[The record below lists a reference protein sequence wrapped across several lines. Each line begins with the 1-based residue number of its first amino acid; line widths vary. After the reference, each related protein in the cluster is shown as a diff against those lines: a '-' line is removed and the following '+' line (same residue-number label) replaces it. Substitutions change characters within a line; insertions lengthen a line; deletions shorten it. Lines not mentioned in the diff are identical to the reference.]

1 VPLNKKPTILLQ
13 LILGF
18 SLILILVIS
27 ITSYF
32 SYRYSSQIVLKKTTH
47 YLLESVV
54 QMRGKTDVMLREY
67 DKLSQMIAFSPTIQ
81 QYLRNIQLHGK
92 NNAGAAEINRFM
104 ADQCRYMG
112 TDFLI
117 IDLHGDAYS
126 CHKLLA
132 FYWKTQ
138 DEIKRLSWY
147 PLLLE
152 NNRGRVLWLSG
163 FAWRNGKI
171 PAVIGARQLNHWS
184 SLKKLGDMYMV
195 FPVELLDRL
204 IEEKNLDPSRKIHVI
219 DQLGRVVY
227 SSRQDEVG
235 QIVDENL
242 LKEFSKGKTNIINW
256 DLRDTPTYISYSVSD
271 YSGWTVAAYIE
282 ADGAVKDLK
291 KIQKS
296 IVIIGI
302 FGLAASLL
310 LTTFFSWSLAR
321 PIRYLAM
328 RLGRV
333 ECGILTP
340 YRGRMVNCEVATL
353 YESFNSMVQNLDKTI
368 KDLSDKQI
376 SEEQAQLVA
385 LKAQFNPHFLYN
397 SLNTIYWSLLNE
409 GQEKVAKMVLTLS
422 DLLRYSIQPGSEMV
436 TVQEDLDQ
444 LKRFVVLQ
452 KARYG
457 EKLQMEIHLE
467 PGLTH
472 CRMMKLLL
480 QPIVE
485 NAITH
490 GLESVKDRP
499 WMILVDI
506 RRKEENI
513 YFIVEDN
520 GKGLLEE
527 EMERVLNFRR
537 DTDEQN
543 MMHSGLGLA
552 NLHYRIGLIY
562 GKEYGIQL
570 SKGMLG
576 GLRVEIVVP
585 ATGGIQNGPKSG
597 KDFI

>member
-1 VPLNKKPTILLQ
+1 LNKKPTILLQ

-32 SYRYSSQIVLKKTTH
+32 SYQYSSQVVLEKTTH

-67 DKLSQMIAFSPTIQ
+67 DKLSQMVAFSPTIQ
-81 QYLRNIQLHGK
+81 QYLRDIQLHK
-92 NNAGAAEINRFM
+92 QNDVSATEIDRFV
-104 ADQCRYMG
+104 ADQSRYMR

-117 IDLHGDAYS
+117 IDLYGNTYS
-126 CHKLLA
+126 GNNSLA

-138 DEIKRLSWY
+138 DEIKQLSWY
-147 PLLLE
+147 PLLE

-171 PAVIGARQLNHWS
+171 PAVIGARQLNNWS
-184 SLKKLGDMYMV
+184 SLKKLGDLYMV

-204 IEEKNLDPSRKIHVI
+204 LEEKNLDPSRKIHVI
-219 DQLGRVVY
+219 DQLGRIVY
-227 SSRQDEVG
+227 SSRQGEVG
-235 QIVDENL
+235 QSVDENL
-242 LKEFSKGKTNIINW
+242 MKQFGKGKTNIIN
-256 DLRDTPTYISYSVSD
+256 LNLSDTPTYISYSVSD
-271 YSGWTVAAYIE
+271 YSGWTVAAYIG

-291 KIQKS
+291 KIQET

-302 FGLAASLL
+302 FGLVAALL
-310 LTTFFSWSLAR
+310 LTTFFSWSIAR
-321 PIRYLAM
+321 PIRYLAI

-333 ECGILTP
+333 ERGILTQ
-340 YRGRMVNCEVATL
+340 YKGRMVNREVAIL

-422 DLLRYSIQPGSEMV
+422 DLLRYSIQPGSEIV

-457 EKLQMEIHLE
+457 EKLQMEVHLE
-467 PGLTH
+467 PDLMY

-480 QPIVE
+480 QPLVE

-490 GLESVKDRP
+490 GLESVKGRP
-499 WMILVDI
+499 WMILIDI
-506 RRKEENI
+506 RRKKEKI
-513 YFIVEDN
+513 HFIVEDN
-520 GKGLLEE
+520 GKGISDE

-537 DTDEQN
+537 DPDEQN

-562 GKEYGIQL
+562 GREYGIQL
-570 SKGMLG
+570 SKGMMG

-585 ATGGIQNGPKSG
+585 AIGGIQNDLESDK
-597 KDFI
+597 III